1 MDGEL
6 DTAPLTLNAPYPMTR
21 SGFFKMTF
29 LVAAKPE
36 TDYDEFF
43 RHWLDVHVPNVQ
55 GTMEKVGGF
64 RYVVSHS
71 MTPAE
76 EPYAG
81 MAELYFPNAGG
92 WDAYR
97 EHIRPDGMER
107 WVDGGR
113 MAVMSSTTEMVG
125 IP

>member
-1 MDGEL
+1 MK
-6 DTAPLTLNAPYPMTR
+6 
-21 SGFFKMTF
+21 FFHLAIIPKSARIMPFVPRDMIAALF
-29 LVAAKPE
+29 LVAAKQG

-71 MTPAE
+71 MTPEE

-81 MAELYFPNAGG
+81 MAELYFPNADG

-97 EHIRPDGMER
+97 EHIKPDGMER

-113 MAVMSSTTEMVG
+113 MAVLRSDTEMVG